1 MPENALPF
9 LGQARPSDGQELF
22 LAMGFPEATCV
33 GMTVEGQN
41 QPSDRPM
48 ELAFPVLVPPVFRQG
63 NPSLGAKQE
72 CLRVSALGITRF
84 NGVAWE
90 GTKSIQCCG
99 GVHRRGTGTKFTEF
113 RPVKIRVLDVVTKKD
128 RATFHLPLW
137 AVRSQLAALLV
148 ARLDNTSEVDRI
160 ACCASGVSDR

>member
-48 ELAFPVLVPPVFRQG
+48 ET
-63 NPSLGAKQE
+63 
-72 CLRVSALGITRF
+72 CLSSA
-84 NGVAWE
+84 
-90 GTKSIQCCG
+90 C
-99 GVHRRGTGTKFTEF
+99 
-113 RPVKIRVLDVVTKKD
+113 
-128 RATFHLPLW
+128 ATCFQ
-137 AVRSQLAALLV
+137 A
-148 ARLDNTSEVDRI
+148 
-160 ACCASGVSDR
+160 G